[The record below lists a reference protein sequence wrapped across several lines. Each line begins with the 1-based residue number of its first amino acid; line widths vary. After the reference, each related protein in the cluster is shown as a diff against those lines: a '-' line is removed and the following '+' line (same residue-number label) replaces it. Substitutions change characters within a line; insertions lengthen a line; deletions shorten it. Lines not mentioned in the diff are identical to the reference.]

1 MIIFFMVIA
10 STWASVWAFMWAFAR
25 DISVVFV
32 KKDQNPIKQIFLKK
46 TDHLRKDFSE
56 KSKADM
62 ISATTVTLIFPL
74 INFL

>member
-46 TDHLRKDFSE
+46 TDHFGKDTSE
-56 KSKADM
+56 KSKTNLIVGTA
-62 ISATTVTLIFPL
+62 VTLIFQ
-74 INFL
+74 